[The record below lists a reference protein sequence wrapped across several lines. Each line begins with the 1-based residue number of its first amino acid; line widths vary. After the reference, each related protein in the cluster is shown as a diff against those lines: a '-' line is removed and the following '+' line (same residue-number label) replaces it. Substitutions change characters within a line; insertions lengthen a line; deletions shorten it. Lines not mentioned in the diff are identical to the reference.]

1 MRGQQAEVRQN
12 GYREMGGGLMPLSVD
27 AAGLRQAAGS
37 SVVLASDLAARV
49 DRGAKT
55 GTQPSHAAVAA
66 MDAAVVTV
74 RDRQAQRLRDH
85 AADMVISADAYDA
98 TDAGA
103 RGRVA
108 ESI

>member
-1 MRGQQAEVRQN
+1 
-12 GYREMGGGLMPLSVD
+12 MPLSVD

-49 DRGAKT
+49 DRGAKMHSA
-55 GTQPSHAAVAA
+55 QPRSRGC
-66 MDAAVVTV
+66 DGCG
-74 RDRQAQRLRDH
+74 RGDRPDRQAQRLRDH